1 MIRIHFLSD
10 IYDQEG
16 KARLCRKVSEYLDA
30 QYHGRFVSREEF
42 CSVVESSQIGPG
54 DPSTDNQH
62 KIRVIVKSYLP
73 DELYADIADII
84 YEFYGGKYS
93 VRVAQAGRT
102 GPEYERRAL
111 ANIPR
116 SNRKR

>member
-10 IYDQEG
+10 IRDQEG
-16 KARLCRKVSEYLDA
+16 KARLCRKVSGYLEA
-30 QYHGRFVSREEF
+30 QYHGRFVSKEEF
-42 CSVVESSQIGPG
+42 CSVVEGSLVGRGDSS
-54 DPSTDNQH
+54 SDNQA
-62 KIRVIVKSYLP
+62 KIRVIVKSFLP

-111 ANIPR
+111 ATTPR
-116 SNRKR
+116 SNRK